1 MGRGPKNPLL
11 SVQELPFV
19 PDAALQIS
27 FYPGGPSDSHLRGS
41 HFGEARRQAATL
53 GVCLFPSAGRF
64 SERHA
69 RLLARLTDYTCSSS
83 SADASVGC

>member
-1 MGRGPKNPLL
+1 MPG
-11 SVQELPFV
+11 
-19 PDAALQIS
+19 AALQIS

-64 SERHA
+64 SGRFSERHA
-69 RLLARLTDYTCSSS
+69 RLLARPTDYTCSSS